1 MEMKFTALER
11 ELPGS
16 SVERIHPLLGDEARR
31 VWELKQSGAR
41 REIYFQAE
49 QHTTVRMLECALAV
63 EARQLLGT
71 LLLVKAGLIDFDLIP
86 PVCWPGGWSTN

>member
-1 MEMKFTALER
+1 MKFLALER

-16 SVERIHPLLGDEARR
+16 SAERIHPLLGDEARR

-49 QHTTVRMLECALAV
+49 QHTTVRMLECAHAV

-71 LLLVKAGLIDFDLIP
+71 LLLVQAGLIDFGLIP
-86 PVCWPGGWSTN
+86 PVCWSGGWSTN